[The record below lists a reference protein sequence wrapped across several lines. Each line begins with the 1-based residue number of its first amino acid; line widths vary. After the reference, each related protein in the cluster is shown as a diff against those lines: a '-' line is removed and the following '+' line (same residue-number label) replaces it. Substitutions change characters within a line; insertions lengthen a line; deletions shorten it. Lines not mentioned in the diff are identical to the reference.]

1 TPGNVLRAAVELAK
15 GWRSD
20 RGQRRL
26 EALLVVSDRGHGYI
40 MSGSGELIEPDD
52 GELAVGSGGS
62 YALASARALLTL
74 SELPAK
80 DIVQRSLEI
89 AAEICVYTNTH
100 ITILEL

>member
-1 TPGNVLRAAVELAK
+1 VL
-15 GWRSD
+15 
-20 RGQRRL
+20 RRL
-26 EALLVVSDRGHGYI
+26 EALLVVSDREHGYI
-40 MSGSGELIEPDD
+40 ISGSGELIEPDD
-52 GELAVGSGGS
+52 GVLAIGSGGS
-62 YALASARALLTL
+62 YALASARALLTS